1 MKWGKGDPMGLGWAG
16 ELLIYVLNNV
26 CIKLERKVIGVRK
39 REKEW
44 ELFWEGRMV
53 SAADVYIQ
61 DWRQTSYWCLDTIA
75 WRRLVLGS
83 YLLCQGLCNYPSPNA
98 NWMAKSISKIHEW
111 WSCLYAR
118 IYLIPNCKWVT
129 LPTIDWG
136 VIFINGNRNWKWRRD
151 GDH

>member
-1 MKWGKGDPMGLGWAG
+1 MGLGWAG

-61 DWRQTSYWCLDTIA
+61 D
-75 WRRLVLGS
+75 
-83 YLLCQGLCNYPSPNA
+83 
-98 NWMAKSISKIHEW
+98 
-111 WSCLYAR
+111 
-118 IYLIPNCKWVT
+118 
-129 LPTIDWG
+129 
-136 VIFINGNRNWKWRRD
+136 
-151 GDH
+151 